1 LVENDPKATSGL
13 VGFGEPVGRKFVL
26 ATRRKVLG
34 FRHWTSVFVEGH
46 MQRRE
51 LITLLGGAV
60 AMWPLAAGAQKAE
73 RMRRLGMLMSN
84 SEDDP
89 LAQARVTAFRQAIA
103 ELGWTEGRNLKI
115 EWRWTG
121 GDITRVREYA
131 AELVQL
137 APDVIVANGTPS
149 VAALKQATSSIPI
162 VFVVVNDP
170 VAQGII
176 ASMAHPGG
184 NITGFSFLEYSMVG
198 KSLEMLKQIAPG
210 IVRVA
215 IMFNPDTY
223 PYYAIHLRSF
233 ETVARTLSLE
243 LTAAQVRSP
252 EEIDEII
259 AKLGRQPGSALLIT
273 PDPYLVVHRGA
284 VVRAAGQYRVPTT
297 YSYRQHVQEGG
308 LMSYGADTVDI
319 FKRSASY
326 IDRILKGATPA
337 DLPVQA
343 PVKFEIAINLRTAKA
358 LGVDI
363 PPNLLALADEVIE

>member
-1 LVENDPKATSGL
+1 VK
-13 VGFGEPVGRKFVL
+13 
-26 ATRRKVLG
+26 RRA
-34 FRHWTSVFVEGH
+34 F
-46 MQRRE
+46 
-51 LITLLGGAV
+51 ITLIGV
-60 AMWPLAAGAQKAE
+60 AATAWPLAAQTQ
-73 RMRRLGMLMSN
+73 RVRRLGALMSN

-89 LAQARVTAFRQAIA
+89 LAQMRLVAFRQALA
-103 ELGWTEGRNLKI
+103 ELGWTEGRNLQI

-121 GDITRVREYA
+121 GDIARVRDYA
-131 AELVQL
+131 AELVRL
-137 APDVIVANGTPS
+137 APEVIVANGTPS
-149 VAALKQATSSIPI
+149 VAALKHATSSIPI

-198 KSLEMLKQIAPG
+198 KSLEMLKQIAPS

-215 IMFNPDTY
+215 MIFNPDTY

-243 LTAAQVRSP
+243 LTAAPASSL
-252 EEIDEII
+252 EEIDEVV
-259 AKLGRQPGSALLIT
+259 AKLGRQPGSALLVT
-273 PDPYLVVHRGA
+273 PDPYLTVHRSA
-284 VVRAAGQYRVPTT
+284 VVRAAGQYRVPAT

-326 IDRILKGATPA
+326 VDRILKGTNPA
-337 DLPVQA
+337 DLPAQA

-363 PPNLLALADEVIE
+363 PTNLLALADEVIE

>member
-1 LVENDPKATSGL
+1 MK
-13 VGFGEPVGRKFVL
+13 
-26 ATRRKVLG
+26 
-34 FRHWTSVFVEGH
+34 
-46 MQRRE
+46 RRE
-51 LITLLGGAV
+51 FITLLGGA
-60 AMWPLAAGAQKAE
+60 AATWPLAAGAKAE
-73 RMRRLGMLMSN
+73 RLRHLGMLMSN

-89 LAQARVTAFRQAIA
+89 LGQARVTALKQALA
-103 ELGWTEGRNLKI
+103 ELGWIEGRNLKI

-131 AELVQL
+131 TELVRL

-176 ASMAHPGG
+176 PSMAHPGG

-210 IVRVA
+210 IVHVA

-233 ETVARTLSLE
+233 ETVARILSLE

-252 EEIDEII
+252 EEIDEVVV
-259 AKLGRQPGSALLIT
+259 KLGRQPGSALLVT
-273 PDPYLVVHRGA
+273 PDPYLVVHRDA
-284 VVRAAGQYRVPTT
+284 VVRAAGQYRVPAT

-326 IDRILKGATPA
+326 IDRILKGSSPA
-337 DLPVQA
+337 DLPAQA
-343 PVKFEIAINLRTAKA
+343 PVKFEIAINLKSAKA

-363 PPNLLALADEVIE
+363 PSNLLALADEVIE